1 MILLSALLILPGCR
15 REPAAAPEKV
25 APNGTAELMDQV
37 ARAPKYKPP
46 ADRRLTE
53 RQVRMYLDVRLREQK
68 IREAAFNAF
77 KRLNTPSGKERR
89 PAEGLGLLGSLGDL
103 ADMGTADLRASREL
117 GFNPKEYQWVRERV
131 MDAQMLQATQALN
144 RQVALSREALLRSLE
159 EEKKTAGAAQ
169 RAGIDRNIR
178 DLRNS
183 AAGVADRDPAK
194 IFNAGLLVRY
204 QEDFAR
210 LRGEEQRI
218 GQELLKGTSHGH

>member
-15 REPAAAPEKV
+15 REPAGAPEKG

-37 ARAPKYKPP
+37 AKAPEYKPP

-53 RQVRMYLDVRLREQK
+53 RQVRMYLDVRLREQE
-68 IREAAFNAF
+68 IRAAAF
-77 KRLNTPSGKERR
+77 KRLNTPGRNERR

-131 MDAQMLQATQALN
+131 MDAQMLQATQALS
-144 RQVALSREALLRSLE
+144 RQVAQSREALLRSLE

-183 AAGVADRDPAK
+183 AAGVVDRDPAK

>member
-1 MILLSALLILPGCR
+1 MILLSALLTIPGCR
-15 REPAAAPEKV
+15 REPAGTPEKG
-25 APNGTAELMDQV
+25 AQDGTAELMDQV
-37 ARAPKYKPP
+37 AKAPDYKPP

-68 IREAAFNAF
+68 IRAAAF
-77 KRLNTPSGKERR
+77 KRLNTPSGTERR
-89 PAEGLGLLGSLGDL
+89 PPVGLLGSLGDL

-131 MDAQMLQATQALN
+131 MDAQMLQATQALS
-144 RQVALSREALLRSLE
+144 RQVAQSREALLRSLE
-159 EEKKTAGAAQ
+159 EEKKTAGPAQ

-178 DLRNS
+178 ELRNS
-183 AAGVADRDPAK
+183 AAGVVDRDPAK
-194 IFNAGLLVRY
+194 IFNVGLLVRH
-204 QEDFAR
+204 QEDFDR